1 MTDEYP
7 LEDEFIIEDVEALKM
22 IADPL
27 RLQILRNLDKPRTV
41 KDLAERLDTPA
52 TKLYYHVNQLEKH
65 DIIRVVDTRV
75 VSGIIEKHYRVTA
88 KSYHVSKSLLKATKD
103 SDEQLEVLLS
113 AIFDTAKAEIK
124 QSVQAGLLR
133 IDEAVKEPQRDGIIW
148 HGSMS
153 LTPEKFAELNGR
165 LQSLLEEFDQA
176 AHDEDEADKEPY
188 GLVVT
193 FYPIVNKK
201 EESESHE

>member
-7 LEDEFIIEDVEALKM
+7 LEEEFIIEDADALKV

-65 DIIRVVDTRV
+65 NIIRVVDTRV

-103 SDEQLEVLLS
+103 SDEQLDVLLS

-133 IDEAVKEPQRDGIIW
+133 IDESVKEPQQDGIIW
-148 HGSMS
+148 HASIN
-153 LTPEKFAELNGR
+153 LAPEKFAELNGR
-165 LQSLLEEFDQA
+165 IQTLLEEFDQA
-176 AHDEDEADKEPY
+176 ARENDDSTKKPY

-193 FYPIVNKK
+193 FYPIVNKT
-201 EESESHE
+201 E